1 MYSSKSHLGA
11 YSSSSWLQNHRVY
24 MGIKKKLRPDGTVD
38 KYKVKLVVKVFI
50 QKSGINY
57 FNVYFQ

>member
-1 MYSSKSHLGA
+1 
-11 YSSSSWLQNHRVY
+11 

-38 KYKVKLVVKVFI
+38 KYKVKLVVKGFI